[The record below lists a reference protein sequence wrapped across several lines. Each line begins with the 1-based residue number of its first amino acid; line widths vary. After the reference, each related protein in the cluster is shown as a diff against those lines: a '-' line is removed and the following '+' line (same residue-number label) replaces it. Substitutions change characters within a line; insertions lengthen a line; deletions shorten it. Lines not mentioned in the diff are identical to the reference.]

1 MTEQTADKIKTLIDF
16 VDGNFKH
23 RRSRDIFRIILPA
36 ILILAMLFVIV
47 FLLIYQ
53 WTEMS
58 LLSWT
63 PGVVSIIAI
72 IISFNSYIKTSV
84 QSFNKE
90 LIRGLA
96 AKLRERLDDKSDK
109 TFYLLIPLVALKQN
123 NYPLKLAVL
132 YDIDREMFK
141 PEKLMEYYSK

>member
-1 MTEQTADKIKTLIDF
+1 MTEQTAEKIKTLIDF
-16 VDGNFKH
+16 VDANFKH
-23 RRSRDIFRIILPA
+23 RRSRDVFRIILPA

-53 WTEMS
+53 WTDMS

-96 AKLRERLDDKSDK
+96 SKLREHLDDKSDK

-123 NYPLKLAVL
+123 NYPMKLSVL

-141 PEKLMEYYSK
+141 PEKLLEYYSK

>member
-1 MTEQTADKIKTLIDF
+1 
-16 VDGNFKH
+16 VDANFKN
-23 RRSRDIFRIILPA
+23 RRARDVFRVILPA

-53 WTEMS
+53 WTDNS

-63 PGVVSIIAI
+63 PGVVSIVAI
-72 IISFNSYIKTSV
+72 LISFNSYVKTSV
-84 QSFNKE
+84 QSFDKE

-96 AKLRERLDDKSDK
+96 VKLREKLHDKSDK
-109 TFYLLIPLVALKQN
+109 TFYLLIPLVALKQE
-123 NYPLKLAVL
+123 NYPLKLSVL
-132 YDIDREMFK
+132 YEIDREMFK

>member
-1 MTEQTADKIKTLIDF
+1 MTEQKAEKIKTLIDF
-16 VDGNFKH
+16 VDANFKH
-23 RRSRDIFRIILPA
+23 RRSRDVFRIILPA

-96 AKLRERLDDKSDK
+96 AKLREHLDDKSDK

-123 NYPLKLAVL
+123 NYPMKLSVL